1 MTRLFLLSVLAV
13 LTWLYFPET
22 RAMVLDLAAPVAVPL
37 ARWSTQEEMAQVARN
52 VVDQERLTG
61 TIPSGGQWLAWLRA
75 RYAGPEAARDP
86 WGTTY
91 QLDVSKDSVWILSY
105 GPDRT
110 RGTPDDFRVSTPRRR

>member
-1 MTRLFLLSVLAV
+1 MTRLFLLVLLAV
-13 LTWLYFPET
+13 LTWVYFPET

-61 TIPSGGQWLAWLRA
+61 ELPSGSAWLEWLWA
-75 RYAGPEAARDP
+75 RYASRDATVDP
-86 WGTTY
+86 WGSTY
-91 QLDVSKDSVWILSY
+91 QLETSKDSVWILSY

-110 RGTPDDFRVSTPRRR
+110 RGTPDDFRVATSRRR